1 MVNDLQQMVV
11 SKDVMTTAPKRA
23 TVALGI
29 SIVALLASGVSLGA
43 LAQVTGERDQIESR
57 LACLEL
63 PGPNDCG
70 LDGR

>member
-1 MVNDLQQMVV
+1 MAF
-11 SKDVMTTAPKRA
+11 TTNLSAA
-23 TVALGI
+23 TSTRTTL
-29 SIVALLASGVSLGA
+29 IVALVSLFLSGWTFIDT
-43 LAQVTGERDQIESR
+43 LSDERNERRIEQR

>member
-1 MVNDLQQMVV
+1 MQAQHTGIEIGTQTYIKLL
-11 SKDVMTTAPKRA
+11 
-23 TVALGI
+23 TVLSGASLFLSGW
-29 SIVALLASGVSLGA
+29 ALLGNLDDRDV
-43 LAQVTGERDQIESR
+43 EREVDRR

>member
-1 MVNDLQQMVV
+1 MSTDTEMQTGNTALLRTGLTMSVV
-11 SKDVMTTAPKRA
+11 SLVLSGWAFVTSLDDD
-23 TVALGI
+23 AL
-29 SIVALLASGVSLGA
+29 
-43 LAQVTGERDQIESR
+43 ERRTEQR

>member
-1 MVNDLQQMVV
+1 M
-11 SKDVMTTAPKRA
+11 STISETTTTNA
-23 TVALGI
+23 TLLKLAVAM
-29 SIVALLASGVSLGA
+29 SALSLLLSGWAFVTSLDDSDF
-43 LAQVTGERDQIESR
+43 ERGTEQR

>member
-1 MVNDLQQMVV
+1 MVNDLQQMMDTQRVT
-11 SKDVMTTAPKRA
+11 TTAPKRA
-23 TVALGI
+23 TVALGV
-29 SIVALLASGVSLGA
+29 SIVALLASGVSLSA

>member
-1 MVNDLQQMVV
+1 MAFTTDL
-11 SKDVMTTAPKRA
+11 STATSTRA
-23 TVALGI
+23 AL
-29 SIVALLASGVSLGA
+29 IVALVSLFLSGWTFIDT
-43 LAQVTGERDQIESR
+43 LSDEQTERRIEQR